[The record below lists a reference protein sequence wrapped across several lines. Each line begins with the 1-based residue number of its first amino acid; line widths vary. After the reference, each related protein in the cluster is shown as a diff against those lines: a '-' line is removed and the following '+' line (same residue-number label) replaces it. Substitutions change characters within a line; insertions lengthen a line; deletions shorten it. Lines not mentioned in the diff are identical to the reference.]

1 MKPSEW
7 SKTTVYTRTLK
18 EHPRG
23 WLTLRAD
30 EAFVMWEVVLVE
42 LEPVRR
48 GTVFRDG
55 SRATALSR
63 AEREALAAYAE
74 MTKELEARRASEVTP

>member
-23 WLTLRAD
+23 WLTLWAD
-30 EAFVMWEVVLVE
+30 EAGVAWEVVLVE

-48 GTVFRDG
+48 GTVFCDG
-55 SRATALSR
+55 SRAAALNR
-63 AEREALAAYAE
+63 AEREALAAYVVLA
-74 MTKELEARRASEVTP
+74 KELEARRASEVTP

>member
-1 MKPSEW
+1 MKPAEW

-23 WLTLRAD
+23 WVTLTAD
-30 EAFVMWEVVLVE
+30 DCFVMWEVVLVE
-42 LEPVRR
+42 LDAVRR

-55 SRATALSR
+55 SRAAALNR
-63 AEREALAAYAE
+63 AEREALAAYAVL
-74 MTKELEARRASEVTP
+74 TKELEARRALGVTP

>member
-1 MKPSEW
+1 MKPAEW
-7 SKTTVYTRTLK
+7 SKTTVHTRTLK

-30 EAFVMWEVVLVE
+30 EAFIMWEVVLVAF
-42 LEPVRR
+42 EPVRR

-55 SRATALSR
+55 SRAKALSR

-74 MTKELEARRASEVTP
+74 MTKELEARSASGVTP